1 MQVKVEEIRDTGL
14 TLNEP
19 VSEKL
24 LASALEEHGHETG
37 FHPVGPTNLEV
48 SFKRV
53 SGGVLLNGKL
63 TPKLT
68 APCKRCVTDVQF
80 EVPITF
86 SLNLIP
92 ESQVKAAADVGEGED
107 DEAAEE
113 SGSFDLEAADQE
125 VFNGKTIDLDP
136 IVREQ
141 VLLALPMNVVCREDC
156 KGLCAVCGEDR
167 NTKDCGHEQRV
178 LDPRLMAL
186 KDIKLKPN

>member
-1 MQVKVEEIRDTGL
+1 MQVKVEEIRDSGL

-19 VSEKL
+19 ISEDL
-24 LASALEEHGHETG
+24 LQAALEESGHETG
-37 FHPVGPTNLEV
+37 FHPAGPARLQATL
-48 SFKRV
+48 KKL
-53 SGGVLLNGKL
+53 SGGVLLDGTVSAKVH
-63 TPKLT
+63 
-68 APCKRCVTDVQF
+68 AECKRCLADVQF
-80 EVPITF
+80 DLPIAF
-86 SLNLIP
+86 SLNLVP
-92 ESQVKAAADVGEGED
+92 EPQLKTSDGFGESED
-107 DEAAEE
+107 DEAADD
-113 SGSFDLEAADQE
+113 SGSFGLDDADHE
-125 VFNGKTIDLDP
+125 VFDGKTIDLDP